1 MSSRSDP
8 WSVPLVP
15 ELLDPLCGALR
26 LAELRALACVNRTCC
41 AHVTAYVLGLRVVR
55 VDYDDC
61 TQANADF
68 VLGTLRV
75 RNPVCVL
82 QVGDGCCLRPLA
94 QVVDPNRPPPMVIV
108 NNLSLAAGFFLGR
121 ALALRK
127 SGVVREEHQYVND
140 RGALAP
146 RYDDVLVERILN
158 AYDEPGYKKGDDPD
172 RDGYPLYM
180 HGRSDM
186 NPGGWAA
193 LAGPYLA
200 EALRVYEAKEGS
212 SYGSLEL
219 KHVYL
224 DDEGAAWLAKHV
236 EAQLKHKYGSGLH
249 HLDYNKCV
257 SPYSWGLFK
266 PLMRGVFGADLWH
279 LDLSENR
286 LGEDGMAMLRECVRD
301 GGLPRVS
308 TLDLDCTCLCDAAMD
323 HLTRAF
329 EQLGDRLRTLRIG
342 GNKFTDVGM
351 NHFMWYGHHLRRLRK
366 LDLIWLPRA
375 VTFHKINVFAHWIR
389 DQTAWEGI
397 EEIKLFP
404 PDDPMDPTGTIEGCC
419 WMRDAHGA
427 VLDAVR
433 LRAAENSWNQSR
445 PNPENLLKSQRAE
458 ARAAYV
464 GCVVPSRK
472 RARESE

>member
-1 MSSRSDP
+1 M
-8 WSVPLVP
+8 PLVP

-26 LAELRALACVNRTCC
+26 LAELRALACVNRTCR
-41 AHVTAYVLGLRVVR
+41 AHVTATVLGLRVVR

-75 RNPVCVL
+75 KNPACVL
-82 QVGDGCCLRPLA
+82 QVDDGCCLRPLA
-94 QVVDPNRPPPMVIV
+94 QVVDSNRPPPMVII

-127 SGVVREEHQYVND
+127 SGVVREEHLYVNY
-140 RGALAP
+140 RGDTKM
-146 RYDDVLVERILN
+146 RHNDVPVERVLN
-158 AYDEPGYKKGDDPD
+158 AYDEPGYKAGDDPD
-172 RDGYPLYM
+172 RDGYPLNVN
-180 HGRSDM
+180 RPCDM
-186 NPGGWAA
+186 NPGRWAA

-200 EALRVYEAKEGS
+200 EALRVYEAKHGL
-212 SYGSLEL
+212 SYGNLEL

-236 EAQLKHKYGSGLH
+236 EGQNKRRYGVGLR
-249 HLDYNKCV
+249 HLDYHQCV

-279 LDLSENR
+279 LDLSCNR
-286 LGEDGMAMLRECVRD
+286 LGVDGMVMLRECVRE
-301 GGLPRVS
+301 GGLRWVS
-308 TLDLDCTCLCDAAMD
+308 TLNLDCTCLCDGAMH

-329 EQLGDRLRTLRIG
+329 EQLGNQLRVLHIG

-351 NHFMWYGHHLRRLRK
+351 NHFMWYGHHLRKLRK
-366 LDLIWLPRA
+366 LNLIWLPNE

-397 EEIKLFP
+397 EEIELFP
-404 PDDPMDPTGTIEGCC
+404 PDDPMDPGGTIEGCC
-419 WMRDAHGA
+419 WMRAAHGA

-433 LRAAENSWNQSR
+433 LRAAENSWNYSR
-445 PNPENLLKSQRAE
+445 PNPEHLLTSQQA
-458 ARAAYV
+458 AAKAAYV

>member
-1 MSSRSDP
+1 M
-8 WSVPLVP
+8 PLVP

-26 LAELRALACVNRTCC
+26 LAELRALACVNLMCR
-41 AHVTAYVLGLRVVR
+41 ANVTAYVLGLRVVR

-75 RNPVCVL
+75 RNPACVL

-108 NNLSLAAGFFLGR
+108 NTLSLAAGFFLGR

-127 SGVVREEHQYVND
+127 SGVVREERLGETND
-140 RGALAP
+140 RL
-146 RYDDVLVERILN
+146 RYDDVPVEHILN
-158 AYDEPGYKKGDDPD
+158 AYDEPGYKKGTDPN
-172 RDGYPLYM
+172 RDGYKLYVS
-180 HGRSDM
+180 GRADM

-200 EALRVYEAKEGS
+200 EALRVYEAKDGL
-212 SYGSLEL
+212 SYGSLKL

-224 DDEGAAWLAKHV
+224 DDQGAEWLAKHV
-236 EAQLKHKYGSGLH
+236 EEQRKRKYRVGLH

-279 LDLSENR
+279 LDLSCNR
-286 LGEDGMAMLRECVRD
+286 LGLDGMAMLRECVRD

-308 TLDLDCTCLCDAAMD
+308 TLNLDCTCLCDGAMH

-329 EQLGDRLRTLRIG
+329 EQLGDRLRVLHIG
-342 GNKFTDVGM
+342 GNRFTDVGM
-351 NHFMWYGHHLRRLRK
+351 NHFMWYGHHLWKLRK
-366 LDLIWLPRA
+366 LDLVWLPID
-375 VTFHKINVFAHWIR
+375 VSFHKINVFAHWIR
-389 DQTAWEGI
+389 DQTAWESI
-397 EEIKLFP
+397 EEIELFP

-419 WMRDAHGA
+419 WMRDAHRA

-433 LRAAENSWNQSR
+433 LRAAENSWNHSR
-445 PNPENLLKSQRAE
+445 PNPEHLLKGQRAA